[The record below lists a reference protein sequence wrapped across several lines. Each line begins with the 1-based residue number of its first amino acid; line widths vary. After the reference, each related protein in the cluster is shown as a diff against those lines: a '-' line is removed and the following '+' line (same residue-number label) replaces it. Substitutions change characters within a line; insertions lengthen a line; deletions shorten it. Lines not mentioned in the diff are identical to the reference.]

1 MTEDLPASS
10 EAVEPTAPDDAA
22 AFPWPPRAGESVVAA
37 FVRTWRRSVLEPA
50 RFFRGL
56 PPGGGLGA
64 PLLYYLVVGVA
75 AAGIGLFWR
84 SAFTLAA
91 GAVAD
96 LAWGFMPR
104 ARVGWLDVASFLL
117 APILLAVT
125 LALVACL
132 LHVSLWVLGG
142 ARKRLRRTF
151 HALCFTNGP
160 ALFAVVPLLG
170 AWVGAVWGLV
180 LVVIALRE
188 AHEIETWRAV
198 AALLLPL
205 VLLFGVGIAAVVTG
219 VLVGSVLLGWG

>member
-10 EAVEPTAPDDAA
+10 EVVESTAGEGDT
-22 AFPWPPRAGESVVAA
+22 AFPWPPRAGEPVVAA
-37 FVRTWRRSVLEPA
+37 FVRTWRRSVLEPV
-50 RFFRGL
+50 RFFGGL
-56 PPGGGLGA
+56 PPGGGLAA

-84 SAFTLAA
+84 SVFALAA
-91 GAVAD
+91 EAVAD
-96 LAWGFMPR
+96 LAFGFTPR
-104 ARVGWLDVASFLL
+104 APVGWLDVASFLL

-125 LALVACL
+125 LALVAGL
-132 LHVSLWVLGG
+132 LHISLWVLGG
-142 ARKRLRRTF
+142 ARKGLRRTF

-170 AWVGAVWGLV
+170 AWVGAVWALV

-205 VLLFGVGIAAVVTG
+205 ALLFGVSIAVVLTG
-219 VLVGSVLLGWG
+219 LLVGNVLLGSG